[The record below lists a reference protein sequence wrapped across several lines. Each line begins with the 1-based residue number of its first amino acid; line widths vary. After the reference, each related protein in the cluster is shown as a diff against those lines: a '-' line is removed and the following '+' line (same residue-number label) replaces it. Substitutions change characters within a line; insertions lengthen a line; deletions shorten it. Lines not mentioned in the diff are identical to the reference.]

1 MLHAPEI
8 EAAWARL
15 REAGR
20 ALAARSQEDNLEV
33 LARLLDE
40 LALPGSETHQRLAA
54 DLPEATGFHPATVR
68 AGLELALAGWTGE
81 ALHTLVQTELGPDAS
96 RRARGFDTTA
106 VLLGGALPMPTIL
119 SLVAPLV
126 VGSLVLARSGR
137 HDSVTAR
144 CIADAL
150 NRLDPELGACLSLS
164 RFARDEREAL
174 DAFLRAECVVATGSD
189 ETLAEIAGRIDP
201 GTRFVG
207 YGHRLSVAVIG
218 AEADPAEAA
227 DALALDVA
235 LWDQLGC
242 LSPIAAWVL
251 TPNGKIPDALE
262 AELVRAFGELGKRLP
277 RGVISPEAGAAL
289 AQERDGAE
297 LRAASNERVRLHA
310 GEGWTLV
317 IEPSSPTGPAPL
329 HRFLRVHPVP
339 DLAALHSNLAPFAP
353 RLAAVGLA
361 AGAEERARL
370 VAALRTLAPSRIA
383 PLGRMQA
390 PPLSWHHDGQGVLWP
405 LVRFT
410 DVEL

>member
-1 MLHAPEI
+1 MPRAPEI
-8 EAAWARL
+8 QNTWARL

-20 ALAARSQEDNLEV
+20 ALGARDQEANLGA
-33 LARLLDE
+33 LAMLLDE
-40 LALPGSETHQRLAA
+40 LALPSSEIRRHLATT
-54 DLPEATGFHPATVR
+54 LPEATGFHPANLR
-68 AGLELALAGWTGE
+68 AGLELALANWTGE
-81 ALHTLVQTELGPDAS
+81 ALRNLVRRELGEDAS
-96 RRARGFDTTA
+96 QRARGFDSTA
-106 VLLGGALPMPTIL
+106 VLLGGALPMPSIL

-126 VGSLVLARSGR
+126 VGSPVFARSGR
-137 HDSVTAR
+137 HDSVTAAT
-144 CIADAL
+144 IAAAL
-150 NRLDPELGACLSLS
+150 NRLDPELGACLSLTTIS
-164 RFARDEREAL
+164 RDEREAL

-207 YGHRLSVAVIG
+207 HGHRLSVAVIG
-218 AEADPAEAA
+218 AEADPAQVA

-251 TPNGKIPDALE
+251 APDGEVPASLE
-262 AELVRAFGELGKRLP
+262 AELVRAFGQVAQKLP
-277 RGVISPEAGAAL
+277 RGTISPEAGATL

-297 LRAASNERVRLHA
+297 LRAASNERVRLHV

-317 IEPSSPTGPAPL
+317 IESSSLTGPAPL
-329 HRFLRVHPVP
+329 HRFLRLHPVP
-339 DLAALHSNLAPFAP
+339 DLASLQTSLAPLAP

-361 AGAEERARL
+361 AGPDEKARIL
-370 VAALRTLAPSRIA
+370 EALGPLAPSRIA

-390 PPLSWHHDGQGVLWP
+390 PPLGWHHDGQGVLWP

-410 DVEL
+410 DIEV